1 MVAGLGC
8 ELAHVGAIETN
19 GEVMDVVGVLVG
31 MNTGGGEVDEL
42 CIFVD
47 MEDLT
52 NTPGATGDES
62 PTPTLPKGGGRLTGT
77 RFSSRSLLGNVFGWA
92 IEIEVVPVVAFA
104 GPEQAAVFEPT
115 APDAV
120 VVHEL
125 VGTLLD
131 EGGELTGLGI
141 HRQELI
147 ELMATLVVLH
157 GDITAVGSPLEPVEG
172 VLKTH
177 PQPLP

>member
-1 MVAGLGC
+1 
-8 ELAHVGAIETN
+8 
-19 GEVMDVVGVLVG
+19 
-31 MNTGGGEVDEL
+31 MNPV
-42 CIFVD
+42 
-47 MEDLT
+47 
-52 NTPGATGDES
+52 
-62 PTPTLPKGGGRLTGT
+62 PTKIG
-77 RFSSRSLLGNVFGWA
+77 

-131 EGGELTGLGI
+131 EGGELPGLGI
-141 HRQELI
+141 HRQELV

-172 VLKTH
+172 VLISERGEWRVERGERKVSSF
-177 PQPLP
+177 